1 MRIPYRS
8 GARASIRRIQHQ
20 LLRSH
25 IRNGGCETVKST
37 SDQDH
42 ENCKP
47 SDPWLTELL
56 NSVEVD
62 TDVLTPPISGI
73 PNSAETETE
82 TPNDDDSAKKLAP

>member
-1 MRIPYRS
+1 VLPS
-8 GARASIRRIQHQ
+8 GAFNTSCCVAI
-20 LLRSH
+20 L
-25 IRNGGCETVKST
+25 ETEVVKLSKSA

-62 TDVLTPPISGI
+62 TDVLTPPISEI

>member
-1 MRIPYRS
+1 MRIPTEAEHVLPS
-8 GARASIRRIQHQ
+8 GAFNT
-20 LLRSH
+20 LRSH
-25 IRNGGCETVKST
+25 IRNGGCETVKSA

-73 PNSAETETE
+73 PNSAETET
-82 TPNDDDSAKKLAP
+82 PNDDDSAKKLAP

>member
-8 GARASIRRIQHQ
+8 GARASIRSIQHQ

-25 IRNGGCETVKST
+25 IRNGGCETVKSA

-62 TDVLTPPISGI
+62 TDVLMPPISGI

-82 TPNDDDSAKKLAP
+82 TPNDDDSAKN